1 MKKVKLDVIK
11 PWMTQRIT
19 ELLGVEDELV
29 IDFAFGLLEEKVND
43 KLYMDVK
50 YLMQKWIGSRS
61 KADAN
66 QPDRFLGEKHS
77 TIHSGVVETIAQC
90 TRFCQWYP

>member
-29 IDFAFGLLEEKVND
+29 IDFAFGLLEEKVYD
-43 KLYMDVK
+43 KAIY
-50 YLMQKWIGSRS
+50 G
-61 KADAN
+61 
-66 QPDRFLGEKHS
+66 
-77 TIHSGVVETIAQC
+77 
-90 TRFCQWYP
+90 CQVSNAKVYRIPIQS

>member
-29 IDFAFGLLEEKVND
+29 IDFAFGLLEEKV
-43 KLYMDVK
+43 
-50 YLMQKWIGSRS
+50 W
-61 KADAN
+61 DAWCVR
-66 QPDRFLGEKHS
+66 QQS
-77 TIHSGVVETIAQC
+77 I
-90 TRFCQWYP
+90 

>member
-29 IDFAFGLLEEKVND
+29 IDFAFGLLEEKVYD
-43 KLYMDVK
+43 KAIYGCQVSNAKL
-50 YLMQKWIGSRS
+50 
-61 KADAN
+61 
-66 QPDRFLGEKHS
+66 DRIPIQS
-77 TIHSGVVETIAQC
+77 
-90 TRFCQWYP
+90 